1 MIRTDDLIALFQ
13 KALDDHWGYI
23 YGQAGAVLTKKKQKN
38 ATRTQTIQYGRKWNG
53 RPVTDCSGLFSWAF
67 KKLGGYMAHGSNTM
81 WTKYMAS
88 KGTLRNGR
96 CTDGKELLPGTAV
109 FRNRGSDYYHV
120 GLYIGN
126 GEVIEAKG
134 TAAGVIKSTLSGWTA
149 WGEMKGVDYTAA
161 RSPEPMPAGLADR
174 LGSRTLKRSTKGD
187 DVAALQEML
196 NSLGFPCGNV
206 DGIFGKNT
214 EKGVKAFQQD
224 RNLVADGIVG
234 RSTRAVL
241 NKCSAIKS
249 IKTN

>member
-1 MIRTDDLIALFQ
+1 MHMIRTDDLIALFQ

-23 YGQAGAVLTKKKQKN
+23 YGQAGAVWTKKKQKN

-120 GLYIGN
+120 GLY
-126 GEVIEAKG
+126 
-134 TAAGVIKSTLSGWTA
+134 T
-149 WGEMKGVDYTAA
+149 
-161 RSPEPMPAGLADR
+161 
-174 LGSRTLKRSTKGD
+174 
-187 DVAALQEML
+187 
-196 NSLGFPCGNV
+196 
-206 DGIFGKNT
+206 
-214 EKGVKAFQQD
+214 
-224 RNLVADGIVG
+224 
-234 RSTRAVL
+234 
-241 NKCSAIKS
+241 
-249 IKTN
+249 